1 MALLAPPDN
10 PTEIASRLSA
20 GSHERPLDRMF
31 RYALLAALLI
41 ALAFILIL
49 LAFVLVKGWDRLDA
63 RLWQNQ
69 PSARF
74 AEKAGAQSAIFG
86 TLWVMA
92 GTAALAMPLGIAAAI
107 YLEEYANAKGKL
119 FTFIEVNVQNLAAVP
134 SIIYGILG
142 LGVIA
147 RGLGLGFTVA
157 TASITLALLILPVV
171 VIASREALRSVPQE
185 IRFGSLAL
193 GATRWQTTWRQ
204 VLPAAIPG
212 MATGSI
218 LALSRAIGEA
228 APLLLL
234 GAVSFIRFN
243 PDSFLSDY
251 TTLPIQIYNWIR
263 DPREEF
269 QVLGAATI
277 IVLLVI
283 LLVMNSVAIFI
294 RNRFQKRW

>member
-1 MALLAPPDN
+1 MALVTAPETAEQIRATLA
-10 PTEIASRLSA
+10 A
-20 GSHERPLDRMF
+20 GNRERVADRVF
-31 RYALLAALLI
+31 RYALIAALLVG
-41 ALAFILIL
+41 LTFIVVL
-49 LAFVLVKGWDRLDA
+49 LAFVLIKGWDRLDP

-69 PSARF
+69 PSARLP
-74 AEKAGAQSAIFG
+74 ERAGAQSAILG

-92 GTAALAMPLGIAAAI
+92 GTAAVALPLGIAAAV
-107 YLEEYANAKGKL
+107 YLEEYGNQKSRL
-119 FTFIEVNVQNLAAVP
+119 FTVIEVNVQNLAAVP

-142 LGVIA
+142 LGLIA
-147 RGLGLGFTVA
+147 RTLGLGFTVA

-171 VIASREALRSVPQE
+171 IIASREAIRAVPQE

-277 IVLLVI
+277 VVLLVI
-283 LLVMNSVAIFI
+283 LLVMNSAAIII

>member
-1 MALLAPPDN
+1 MALLAPPDQ
-10 PTEIASRLSA
+10 PTEIAARLSA
-20 GSHERPLDRMF
+20 GSRERPLDRVF

-74 AEKAGAQSAIFG
+74 AEKSGAQSAIFG

-92 GTAALAMPLGIAAAI
+92 GTAALAMPLGIGAAI
-107 YLEEYANAKGKL
+107 YLEEYGNPKSRL

-142 LGVIA
+142 LGLIA
-147 RGLGLGFTVA
+147 RALGLGFTVA

-171 VIASREALRSVPQE
+171 IIASREAIRSVPQE

-277 IVLLVI
+277 VVLLVI
-283 LLVMNSVAIFI
+283 LLAMNSVAIFI